1 MMPYIWFG
9 IALFMAIIEGVTYQL
24 VSIWFVLGAVVS
36 AIVSIFVPDNIWLQ
50 IILFIVISV
59 ATLIATKPI
68 VKKITR
74 TKKLPTNSDRY
85 IGMKGVV
92 KEEINNT
99 LGVGLV
105 NLKGSVWSATS
116 DDGSVIPTDSV
127 VIVKD
132 IKGVKLIVSPVKE
145 APEGRTSKTSHW
157 LSGVQ
162 VLILVS

>member
-1 MMPYIWFG
+1 LEMMPYIWFG

-74 TKKLPTNSDRY
+74 TKKL
-85 IGMKGVV
+85 
-92 KEEINNT
+92 
-99 LGVGLV
+99 
-105 NLKGSVWSATS
+105 
-116 DDGSVIPTDSV
+116 IP
-127 VIVKD
+127 ID
-132 IKGVKLIVSPVKE
+132 ILE
-145 APEGRTSKTSHW
+145 
-157 LSGVQ
+157 
-162 VLILVS
+162 

>member
-36 AIVSIFVPDNIWLQ
+36 AIVSIFVPENIWLQ

-68 VKKITR
+68 VKKTQEPR
-74 TKKLPTNSDRY
+74 NYLTNSDRY

-105 NLKGSVWSATS
+105 N
-116 DDGSVIPTDSV
+116 
-127 VIVKD
+127 
-132 IKGVKLIVSPVKE
+132 IKGLC
-145 APEGRTSKTSHW
+145 G
-157 LSGVQ
+157 LLQ
-162 VLILVS
+162 VMTAQ

>member
-36 AIVSIFVPDNIWLQ
+36 AIVSIFVPENIWLQ

-74 TKKLPTNSDRY
+74 TRKLPTNSDRY

-105 NLKGSVWSATS
+105 NLKGSVWSFNTIS
-116 DDGSVIPTDSV
+116 I
-127 VIVKD
+127 
-132 IKGVKLIVSPVKE
+132 
-145 APEGRTSKTSHW
+145 
-157 LSGVQ
+157 
-162 VLILVS
+162 

>member
-1 MMPYIWFG
+1 MHIRDHKHSF
-9 IALFMAIIEGVTYQL
+9 
-24 VSIWFVLGAVVS
+24 
-36 AIVSIFVPDNIWLQ
+36 FVPENIWLQ

-105 NLKGSVWSATS
+105 NLKGTVWSATS

-127 VIVKD
+127 VIVKN

-145 APEGRTSKTSHW
+145 
-157 LSGVQ
+157 
-162 VLILVS
+162 

>member
-1 MMPYIWFG
+1 M
-9 IALFMAIIEGVTYQL
+9 
-24 VSIWFVLGAVVS
+24 
-36 AIVSIFVPDNIWLQ
+36 LQ

-68 VKKITR
+68 VKKITE

-145 APEGRTSKTSHW
+145 
-157 LSGVQ
+157 
-162 VLILVS
+162 